1 MTDSKEVERKNK
13 KLSDEEVFYNDC
25 VIIKIPSDNFIDLT
39 QESSIYKEDDMIN
52 YINDNSND
60 LSKEGRNLFIEED
73 NDNKEKE
80 LNNNK
85 EKVNNNKEEYNCC
98 CPIFLSSIFG
108 MK

>member
-13 KLSDEEVFYNDC
+13 KLLEEEVFYDDC

-39 QESSIYKEDDMIN
+39 QESSIYKEDDMTN
-52 YINDNSND
+52 YINNNTND
-60 LSKEGRNLFIEED
+60 LSKEGHNSFVEED
-73 NDNKEKE
+73 NDN
-80 LNNNK
+80 NK
-85 EKVNNNKEEYNCC
+85 EEDNDKKEEYNCC